1 MPRPHALRGC
11 EQASSPCSLQV
22 NPKSHYSC
30 VNRDSGFC
38 WPEQAYKPDPVL
50 PRGSGGHLSRT
61 SVARRLQRP
70 TRGRGGPPR
79 RPPIWP
85 CSGWGLPSQPG
96 HPGCWWSLTP
106 PFHPYPW
113 EPRAVCFLWHCPSS
127 HPAWALPSTLP
138 CGVRTFLCVQRSP
151 GGLTPQCY
159 LQPEPAHC
167 GRCASAGRTPAA
179 PSHPIRR
186 PSVPGASPPDDSSCP
201 AEDDPDR
208 CQKKHLRGGGRAAP
222 ET

>member
-1 MPRPHALRGC
+1 VPGAAEQTATIHLGPALP
-11 EQASSPCSLQV
+11 Q
-22 NPKSHYSC
+22 
-30 VNRDSGFC
+30 
-38 WPEQAYKPDPVL
+38 
-50 PRGSGGHLSRT
+50 T
-61 SVARRLQRP
+61 SVRP
-70 TRGRGGPPR
+70 TRDLIGGPPASLSGLAPGGVCRAAPVARDAGGLLLHRFTLACSRTR
-79 RPPIWP
+79 RFEEIRLSEPPAGFRR
-85 CSGWGLPSQPG
+85 SLPS
-96 HPGCWWSLTP
+96 S
-106 PFHPYPW
+106 
-113 EPRAVCFLWHCPSS
+113 AVCSLLHFPSG

-159 LQPEPAHC
+159 LQLEPAHC